1 MAEEDNTIQAQQ
13 ISQNYL
19 IDPADI
25 IDEENQRENQFEDA
39 VFPEADQT
47 TSAEDISSGNVDLD
61 VRKNISPDSIKSIP
75 IEEMEN
81 LKKQIEKMNE
91 IVDKTMGPSI
101 DNLYKVVSAMANKN
115 TSPQSFTEERTAFDN
130 SLLFF
135 NKESSR
141 VSQKMEWA

>member
-91 IVDKTMGPSI
+91 MVDKTMGPSI

>member
-39 VFPEADQT
+39 VFPETDQT

-91 IVDKTMGPSI
+91 MVDKTVGPSI

>member
-81 LKKQIEKMNE
+81 LKKQIEKMNDM
-91 IVDKTMGPSI
+91 VDKTMGPSI

>member
-39 VFPEADQT
+39 VFPETDQT

-75 IEEMEN
+75 IEEM
-81 LKKQIEKMNE
+81 
-91 IVDKTMGPSI
+91 
-101 DNLYKVVSAMANKN
+101 
-115 TSPQSFTEERTAFDN
+115 
-130 SLLFF
+130 
-135 NKESSR
+135 
-141 VSQKMEWA
+141 

>member
-39 VFPEADQT
+39 VFPETDQT

-81 LKKQIEKMNE
+81 LKKQIEKMNDM
-91 IVDKTMGPSI
+91 VDKTMGPSI